1 MEQNQL
7 TCEKLME
14 AAEIMAKGARLIAEN
29 VGPAFD
35 HAAAELRKLQEAM
48 AELPLTPGTPVTVRR
63 ISRETVSGVVLSGPI
78 PHLRHIGEFYLIGGM
93 PQGPEPWWRGSGR
106 KSRERLEWEHAQGA
120 LGMYERAEIR
130 TA

>member
-1 MEQNQL
+1 MKAE
-7 TCEKLME
+7 E
-14 AAEIMAKGARLIAEN
+14 ALL
-29 VGPAFD
+29 VGQ
-35 HAAAELRKLQEAM
+35 R
-48 AELPLTPGTPVTVRR
+48 VTVRR

-78 PHLRHIGEFYLIGGM
+78 PHLRHTGEFYLIGGM
-93 PQGPEPWWRGSGR
+93 PAGPEPWWRGSGR